1 MILATLLSLSLAPQ
15 LGADDL
21 PPRPRLRSRDPFP
34 NVELVRH
41 DGEAVRFQDDLM
53 EDRVFILNFMYT
65 NCADV
70 CPMETARL
78 SEVQAILGELVG
90 KDIHMYSIT
99 VDPARDTPEVLAD
112 YRERFGVQDGWDFF
126 TGDEMEILSLRRRFG
141 LYFDDTEDLQDHNIN
156 MVIGNAATGQ
166 YLRRS
171 PFDNP
176 YVLATQVTSW
186 VSDFN
191 GPGFGTEDFSKAP
204 LGYGK
209 IHEGELLFST
219 RCAVCHRIGE
229 GDGRDR
235 IGPNLKGISE
245 RRDPEWTLRWILE
258 PDKVIEE
265 GDPIVLGLL
274 AAYNDVKM
282 PNLGLSEEE
291 GRMILEFLQTE
302 DRRVTRV
309 EGNAELRE
317 RQGEEAPECCKKEDL
332 EVINPDADES
342 GTPPAGPGG
351 EPEAEDLAI
360 DLSAV
365 RLEYLLGSALML
377 LAIAARRFT
386 S

>member
-1 MILATLLSLSLAPQ
+1 MLLATLLSLGLAPQ
-15 LGADDL
+15 LGADGL
-21 PPRPRLRSRDPFP
+21 APRPRLRARDPFP

-41 DGEAVRFQDDLM
+41 DGETVRFQDDLM
-53 EDRVFILNFMYT
+53 EGKVFILNFMYT
-65 NCADV
+65 SCADV

-78 SEVQAILGELVG
+78 SEVQAILGDRVG
-90 KDIHMYSIT
+90 EDVHMYSIT
-99 VDPARDTPEVLAD
+99 VDPDRDTPEILAD
-112 YRERFGVQDGWDFF
+112 YRERFGVEEGWDFF

-141 LYFDDTEDLQDHNIN
+141 LYFDDTEDLQDHNVN
-156 MVIGNAATGQ
+156 MVIGNARTGQ
-166 YLRRS
+166 FLRRS

-191 GPGFGTEDFSKAP
+191 GRGIGTEDFSEAP
-204 LGYGK
+204 LGYGT

-229 GDGRDR
+229 GDGRER

-265 GDPIVLGLL
+265 GDPVVLGLL
-274 AAYNDVKM
+274 AAYNDVRM
-282 PNLGLSEEE
+282 PNLGLSVEE
-291 GRMILEFLQTE
+291 GRQILEFLETE

-317 RQGEEAPECCKKEDL
+317 RQDAEVPECCQKEEL
-332 EVINPDADES
+332 EVIDRDGEEDASEPGSGEES
-342 GTPPAGPGG
+342 EGAG
-351 EPEAEDLAI
+351 LTL
-360 DLSAV
+360 DLSGV
-365 RLEYLLGSALML
+365 RVEYLLGSVLMIL
-377 LAIAARRFT
+377 GIAVRRF
-386 S
+386 SS

>member
-21 PPRPRLRSRDPFP
+21 APRPRLRSRDPFP

-41 DGEAVRFQDDLM
+41 DGATVRFQDDLM
-53 EDRVFILNFMYT
+53 EGKVFILNFMYT
-65 NCADV
+65 TCADV
-70 CPMETARL
+70 CPLETARL
-78 SEVQAILGELVG
+78 SEVQAILGDRVG

-99 VDPARDTPEVLAD
+99 VDPDRDTPEVLAD

-156 MVIGNAATGQ
+156 MVIGNAETGQ
-166 YLRRS
+166 FLRRS

-176 YVLATQVTSW
+176 YVLATHVTSW
-186 VSDFN
+186 VSDYS
-191 GPGFGTEDFSKAP
+191 GPGIGTEDFSNAP

-209 IHEGELLFST
+209 IHEGELLFGT

-317 RQGEEAPECCKKEDL
+317 RQGEEAPECCKKEAL
-332 EVINPDADES
+332 EVINRDADDDGALS
-342 GTPPAGPGG
+342 TGPGG
-351 EPEAEDLAI
+351 EPETEELAI